1 MNNMKTLYWLGI
13 AVILLNYN
21 TALSQSLRLNS
32 PFIIEYDRT
41 VNTYAVIKKLLGKDP
56 MALDAEKFEAYKK
69 TQPQF
74 KVLKSTLSYKNGKSL
89 FVPAAADI
97 SIRPLFNVPFAEQ
110 QNTVYTD
117 LSNKRIVSEKDLSGD
132 FLLLTDSTRNIRWK
146 ITDETREVMGYQCR
160 RANALVL
167 DSVYVVAFYTDD
179 IHVSGGPELFS
190 GLPGMILEL
199 ALPHDNVI
207 WRASKITLTEPVI
220 NIAPPKKGRIVNY
233 KQLEELFKTRAK
245 NKVSAEA
252 GLFIKDWL
260 L

>member
-1 MNNMKTLYWLGI
+1 MNNMKTLYWLSI

-21 TALSQSLRLNS
+21 TALSQSLQFNG
-32 PFIIEYDRT
+32 PFIIEYDKT
-41 VNTYAVIKKLLGKDP
+41 INTYAVIKKLLGKDP
-56 MALDAEKFEAYKK
+56 MALDAEKFEVYKK

-89 FVPAAADI
+89 FVPAVADI
-97 SIRPLFNVPFAEQ
+97 SVRPLFNIPFAEQ

-117 LSNKRIVSEKDLSGD
+117 ISNKRIVSQKDLSGD
-132 FLLLTDSTRNIRWK
+132 FLLLTDSMRSIRWK

-207 WRASKITLTEPVI
+207 WKASKITFTEPAI
-220 NIAPPKKGRIVNY
+220 NLEPPKKGRRMNY
-233 KQLEELFKTRAK
+233 KQLEEFFKTRAK
-245 NKVSAEA
+245 NKGGTES

>member
-1 MNNMKTLYWLGI
+1 MKTLYWLGI
-13 AVILLNYN
+13 AVILLNCN
-21 TALSQSLRLNS
+21 TAFSQSLQFNG

-41 VNTYAVIKKLLGKDP
+41 VNTYAIIKKMLGKDP
-56 MALDAEKFEAYKK
+56 MALDAEKFEVYKK

-74 KVLKSTLSYKNGKSL
+74 KVLKSTLSYKNGKSI

-97 SIRPLFNVPFAEQ
+97 SVRPLFNIPFAEQ

-117 LSNKRIVSEKDLSGD
+117 LSNKRIVSQKDLSGD
-132 FLLLTDSTRNIRWK
+132 FLLLTDSMRNIKWK

-199 ALPHDNVI
+199 ALPHENVI
-207 WRASKITLTEPVI
+207 WKASKITFAEPAI
-220 NIAPPKKGRIVNY
+220 NVVPPKKGRVVNY
-233 KQLEELFKTRAK
+233 RQLEEFFKVRTKSR
-245 NKVSAEA
+245 VGAEV
-252 GLFIKDWL
+252 GLMLKESL

>member
-1 MNNMKTLYWLGI
+1 MKTIYLLVI
-13 AVILLNYN
+13 ATLILNYG
-21 TALSQSLRLNS
+21 TAFSQSSKFNG
-32 PFIIEYDRT
+32 PFTIEYERS
-41 VNTYAVIKKLLGKDP
+41 VNTYAIIKKLLGKNP
-56 MALDAEKFEAYKK
+56 LALDAEKFEVYKK

-74 KVLKSTLSYKNGKSL
+74 KVLKSTLIYQNGKSL

-97 SIRPLFNVPFAEQ
+97 SVRPLFNVPFAEQ
-110 QNTVYTD
+110 NNTVYTD
-117 LSNKRIVSEKDLSGD
+117 FLNKRVMSQKDLSGD
-132 FLLLTDSTRNIRWK
+132 FLLLTDSMRNIKWK
-146 ITDETREVMGYQCR
+146 LTGETREVMGYQCR

-207 WRASKITLTEPVI
+207 WKASKITFAAPETPV
-220 NIAPPKKGRIVNY
+220 ASPKKGRAVNY
-233 KQLEELFKTRAK
+233 KQLEDIFKARAK
-245 NKVSAEA
+245 SRGDAA
-252 GLFIKDWL
+252 GLMIKESL

>member
-1 MNNMKTLYWLGI
+1 MKTLYWLGI
-13 AVILLNYN
+13 AIILLNSN
-21 TALSQSLRLNS
+21 TAFSQSSQFNS
-32 PFIIEYDRT
+32 PFTIQYERT
-41 VNTYAVIKKLLGKDP
+41 VNTYAVIKKLLGKTP
-56 MALDAEKFEAYKK
+56 MALDAEKFELYKK

-74 KVLKSTLSYKNGKSL
+74 KVLKSTLSYKNGKSI

-97 SIRPLFNVPFAEQ
+97 SVRPLFNIPFAEQ
-110 QNTVYTD
+110 QNAVYTD
-117 LSNKRIVSEKDLSGD
+117 HSNKRFVSQKDLSGD
-132 FLLLTDSTRNIRWK
+132 FLLLTDTMRNIRWK

-160 RANALVL
+160 RANALAL

-207 WRASKITLTEPVI
+207 WKATKITFTEPEI
-220 NIAPPKKGRIVNY
+220 NIGPPKKGRVINY
-233 KQLEELFKTRAK
+233 KQLEEFFKARAK
-245 NKVSAEA
+245 NKTATEA
-252 GLFIKDWL
+252 ALVLKEYL

>member
-1 MNNMKTLYWLGI
+1 MKTLYLLGI
-13 AVILLNYN
+13 AVVLLTCN
-21 TALSQSLRLNS
+21 TAFSQSLQFNG
-32 PFIIEYDRT
+32 PFTIEYDRT
-41 VNTYAVIKKLLGKDP
+41 VNTYAIIKKMLGKDP
-56 MALDAEKFEAYKK
+56 MALDAEKFEVYKK

-74 KVLKSTLSYKNGKSL
+74 KVLKSTLMYQNGKSL

-97 SIRPLFNVPFAEQ
+97 SVRPLFNIPFAEQ
-110 QNTVYTD
+110 NNTVYTD
-117 LSNKRIVSEKDLSGD
+117 LVTKRFVSQKDVSGD
-132 FLLLTDSTRNIRWK
+132 FLLLTDTMRSIRWK

-207 WRASKITLTEPVI
+207 WKASKITF
-220 NIAPPKKGRIVNY
+220 IAPRTAVTPPKKGRVVSY
-233 KQLEELFKTRAK
+233 KQLEDVFKARAK
-245 NKVSAEA
+245 NRVGAEA
-252 GLFIKDWL
+252 GWMMKESL

>member
-13 AVILLNYN
+13 AIILLNSN
-21 TALSQSLRLNS
+21 IARSQSLQFDG
-32 PFIIEYDRT
+32 PFNIEYERT
-41 VNTYAVIKKLLGKDP
+41 VNTYAIIKKLLGKTP
-56 MALDAEKFEAYKK
+56 VALDAEKFEVYKK

-74 KVLKSTLSYKNGKSL
+74 RVLKSTLSYKNGKSI
-89 FVPAAADI
+89 FVPAVADI
-97 SIRPLFNVPFAEQ
+97 SVRPLFNIPFAEQ

-117 LSNKRIVSEKDLSGD
+117 HSDKRIVSKKDLSGD
-132 FLLLTDSTRNIRWK
+132 FLLLTDTMRNIRWK

-207 WRASKITLTEPVI
+207 WKASKITFTEPATD
-220 NIAPPKKGRIVNY
+220 IAPPKKGRVVNY
-233 KQLEELFKTRAK
+233 KQLEDFFKARAK
-245 NKVSAEA
+245 NRVGAEA
-252 GLFIKDWL
+252 ALMTKESL

>member
-1 MNNMKTLYWLGI
+1 MNNMKPLYWLGI
-13 AVILLNYN
+13 AVILLNCN
-21 TALSQSLRLNS
+21 TALSQSLQFNG
-32 PFIIEYDRT
+32 PFSIEYDRT

-56 MALDAEKFEAYKK
+56 TALDAEKFEVYKK
-69 TQPQF
+69 TQQQF
-74 KVLKSTLSYKNGKSL
+74 KVLKSTLSYKNGKSI

-97 SIRPLFNVPFAEQ
+97 SVRPLFNVPFAEQ

-117 LSNKRIVSEKDLSGD
+117 FSNKRIMSQKDLSGD
-132 FLLLTDSTRNIRWK
+132 FLLLTDSMRNIRWK
-146 ITDETREVMGYQCR
+146 ITDETRDVMGYQCR

-179 IHVSGGPELFS
+179 IHVPGGPELFS

-207 WRASKITLTEPVI
+207 WKASKITLTEPAI
-220 NIAPPKKGRIVNY
+220 NIVPPQKGRMMNY
-233 KQLEELFKTRAK
+233 KQLEEFFKARAK
-245 NKVSAEA
+245 NKVGVEQ

>member
-1 MNNMKTLYWLGI
+1 MKTIYLLVI
-13 AVILLNYN
+13 ATLMLSYSN
-21 TALSQSLRLNS
+21 AFSQSS
-32 PFIIEYDRT
+32 QFTGPFIIEYDRS
-41 VNTYAVIKKLLGKDP
+41 VNTYAIIKKLLGKNP
-56 MALDAEKFEAYKK
+56 MALDAEKFEVYKK

-74 KVLKSTLSYKNGKSL
+74 KVLKSTLMYQNGKSL

-97 SIRPLFNVPFAEQ
+97 SVRPLFNIPFAEQ
-110 QNTVYTD
+110 NNTVYTD
-117 LSNKRIVSEKDLSGD
+117 FVNKRVVSQKDLSGD
-132 FLLLTDSTRNIRWK
+132 FLLLTDSMRNIKWK
-146 ITDETREVMGYQCR
+146 LTGETREVMGYQCH

-207 WRASKITLTEPVI
+207 WKASKITFAAPETAVT
-220 NIAPPKKGRIVNY
+220 PPKKGKAVNY
-233 KQLEELFKTRAK
+233 KQLEDLFKARAK
-245 NKVSAEA
+245 SRGGAEA
-252 GLFIKDWL
+252 GLLIKESL